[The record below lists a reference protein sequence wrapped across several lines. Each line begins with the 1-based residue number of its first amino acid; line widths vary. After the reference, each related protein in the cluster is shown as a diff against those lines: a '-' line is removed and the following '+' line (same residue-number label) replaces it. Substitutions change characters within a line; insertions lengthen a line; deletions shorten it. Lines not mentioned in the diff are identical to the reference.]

1 MKKKEQKDLTIV
13 IVNDFD
19 YVQGG
24 ASKVALETA
33 KILHQNGY
41 NVFFFSGTHQE
52 NEYLKLGFKNIT
64 LNMEE
69 CLKDKNKIR
78 GALRGLYNVKAK
90 KELRKL
96 LKTLDPNK
104 TIIHVHGWTKTLS
117 SSVFSVAFK
126 MNFKI
131 VLTLHDY
138 FTACPNGGFFNYKKN
153 EICKLK
159 PLSNK
164 CICTN
169 CDSRNYAFKMYRVV
183 RQFIQN
189 KVLYKKIE
197 NVISI
202 SDFSERILKPFFDT
216 KVRFVRINNPIKKG
230 KTNIKPDFEKNSYY
244 LYVGRISKEK
254 GVDIFCEAI
263 TALNAYGIVVGD
275 GEERAN
281 LEKKY
286 PNITFAGWK
295 NDEEVE
301 QYMLKA
307 KALIFPSRW
316 YEGAPLT
323 PIEAM
328 RLGIPCIVSN
338 NSAATDYIIEGSNG
352 FIFQNLEHLIC
363 ILKNFNMKKMKKMIY
378 KEDYYDQL
386 TKYYEKI
393 LLEKK

>member
-1 MKKKEQKDLTIV
+1 MV
-13 IVNDFD
+13 
-19 YVQGG
+19 
-24 ASKVALETA
+24 
-33 KILHQNGY
+33 
-41 NVFFFSGTHQE
+41 
-52 NEYLKLGFKNIT
+52 
-64 LNMEE
+64 
-69 CLKDKNKIR
+69 
-78 GALRGLYNVKAK
+78 
-90 KELRKL
+90 
-96 LKTLDPNK
+96 
-104 TIIHVHGWTKTLS
+104 
-117 SSVFSVAFK
+117 
-126 MNFKI
+126 
-131 VLTLHDY
+131 
-138 FTACPNGGFFNYKKN
+138 KN
-153 EICKLK
+153 ERKGDNNGSTGTIR
-159 PLSNK
+159 
-164 CICTN
+164 T
-169 CDSRNYAFKMYRVV
+169 
-183 RQFIQN
+183 
-189 KVLYKKIE
+189 KK
-197 NVISI
+197 SI

-393 LLEKK
+393 HKEKK